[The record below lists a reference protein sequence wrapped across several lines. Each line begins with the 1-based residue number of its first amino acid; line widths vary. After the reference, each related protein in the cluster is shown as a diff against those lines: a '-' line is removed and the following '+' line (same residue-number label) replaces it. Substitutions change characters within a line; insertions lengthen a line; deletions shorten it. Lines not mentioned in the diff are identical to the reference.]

1 MGEVY
6 RDPQGGR
13 YFLVSRKLLSIVR
26 RQAAT
31 LHTLEQTDQGSLNS
45 GRSLVLYLCCQQQAG
60 LAVNHGNE
68 PSCSR
73 LAQDGVHLPVS
84 DVKPLLSFPG
94 AKLDGNSVLDMPTA
108 ILSRFPPV
116 GLALTP

>member
-1 MGEVY
+1 MAQSGTSAAV
-6 RDPQGGR
+6 
-13 YFLVSRKLLSIVR
+13 LS
-26 RQAAT
+26 
-31 LHTLEQTDQGSLNS
+31 S
-45 GRSLVLYLCCQQQAG
+45 YLCCQQQAG
-60 LAVNHGNE
+60 LAVKHGNQT
-68 PSCSR
+68 PAPR
-73 LAQDGVHLPVS
+73 FAQDGVHLPVS